1 LTLQKYDFHVE
12 YKQGTLMYLAD
23 HLSRN
28 YLEETKENLVPDLS
42 VNERNL
48 LAYLPISEQRYSRFQ
63 KATSEDGELQ
73 EVINT
78 ITEGWP
84 SDKYM
89 LSKRMTPYWSF
100 RDEISCVDGLL
111 FKSHKLIIPK
121 SMQQQMLKKIHESH
135 MGINKCKSRAR
146 DVLFWIGM
154 ASQIEDFIS
163 KCSICQEYQKVQSK
177 ELMIE
182 TDLPER
188 TWSKVAAQT

>member
-1 LTLQKYDFHVE
+1 
-12 YKQGTLMYLAD
+12 
-23 HLSRN
+23 
-28 YLEETKENLVPDLS
+28 
-42 VNERNL
+42 
-48 LAYLPISEQRYSRFQ
+48 
-63 KATSEDGELQ
+63 
-73 EVINT
+73 
-78 ITEGWP
+78 
-84 SDKYM
+84 
-89 LSKRMTPYWSF
+89 MTPYWSF